1 MTCWDNC
8 GYEWRAVGEST
19 SCTRIIGDGSVIN
32 TRLTTEITSIYY
44 DPALT
49 ETPDHQFSAIV
60 KIYEHYVGDA
70 FETLV
75 YESVDTFYY
84 TMGKVYYKCIEWEI
98 AFTGASDSPDEV
110 YIATRHKELCPG
122 CNHPYVCDCEDTV
135 YINGIVYSWAPTV
148 ADNPEAEYMEVELL
162 QIAMNYS
169 SVYVNVKI
177 YRNSLLKYNDNHV
190 IGLND
195 YEDITDSVLTH
206 EWRVNC
212 TDIQPNSAKFQLC
225 YSFVGT
231 GEGSGSTGSGM
242 LIAQYFDST
251 NFGWSGGCIIYAETD
266 NPRRGG
272 GNNTAPTEIE
282 LKLYAWDTDYT
293 TTINSTPIVT
303 DIMIVPSEQM
313 NNDELWIPFIW
324 NTDIQPGEYIWTL
337 ECLRGPHDGS
347 FGVIYIDYG
356 DGQLWSAW
364 VNGYPHRNFR
374 SRILGIETDETWEK
388 VISVGDT
395 FGGGYYTCK
404 NGYNKIK
411 INSSDGYRNVTTD
424 KKGSNTMSSGACTLI
439 IGGNNL
445 SFEEPDLAG
454 WVPLV
459 YLPNTVERSED
470 TFTDFPTDGIA
481 SMKITVPID
490 SPSHVNVYQN
500 IIFINCTVPHTLYF
514 DYYVPSSTQN
524 PTSTWFGLEFSV
536 YVGGNLQYY
545 SDIHTQGV
553 YNVSIP
559 NIYNNCYITFRV
571 ANGFSTEPRTIYI
584 DNIRITGGGSS
595 DVPIGK
601 MVGGSSIAIS
611 DI

>member
-212 TDIQPNSAKFQLC
+212 TDIQPNNAKFQLC

-337 ECLRGPHDGS
+337 QCLRGPHDGS

-374 SRILGIETDETWEK
+374 SRILGIATDETWEK

-395 FGGGYYTCK
+395 FGNNYSCASGYD
-404 NGYNKIK
+404 KIK
-411 INSSDGYRNVTTD
+411 INSFNGFRNVTTD
-424 KKGSNTMSSGACTLI
+424 KKGNNSVSTRSCYLST
-439 IGGNNL
+439 GGNNL
-445 SFEEPDLAG
+445 SFEEPNLAG
-454 WVPLV
+454 WTTSATTPCI
-459 YLPNTVERSED
+459 VERS
-470 TFTDFPTDGIA
+470 TTQFNDFPTCGSA
-481 SMKITVPID
+481 SAKMSIPFYEPGPVIL
-490 SPSHVNVYQN
+490 SQN
-500 IIFINCTVPHTLYF
+500 MIFTNCTGTRTLHF
-514 DYYVPSSTQN
+514 DYYVPS
-524 PTSTWFGLEFSV
+524 TSHHAGLHGLTFFV
-536 YVGGNLQYY
+536 YINNIETCGVYIN
-545 SDIHTQGV
+545 TQGL

-559 NIYNNCYITFRV
+559 DIGTNCDLMFKIQAEDTI
-571 ANGFSTEPRTIYI
+571 EPRTIYI
-584 DNIRITGGGSS
+584 DNIRFTGYEYTESP
-595 DVPIGK
+595 VGK